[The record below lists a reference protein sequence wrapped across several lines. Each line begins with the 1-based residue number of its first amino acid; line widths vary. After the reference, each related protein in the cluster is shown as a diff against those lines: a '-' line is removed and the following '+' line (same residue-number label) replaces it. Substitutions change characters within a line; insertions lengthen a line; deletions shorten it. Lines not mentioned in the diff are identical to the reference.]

1 VTLYVAE
8 QMTAALESE
17 ARDTARTLLVR
28 FVSRGAPMF
37 RSNGAIRVVLS
48 HAILKTNFTRQRI
61 GQHNKRIWAGPS
73 KKGRIIV
80 TVTVERTSSQGLRG
94 RGLRAAGIFRPRLV
108 SALGMMLSLGACA
121 QSGPG
126 PTAQSTQ
133 ATSSSL
139 SQFMK
144 GLDVTARE
152 PQTFGASGTVA
163 PPGTSSTGRNP
174 QAMIWD
180 GDGVNH
186 EVLAQAA
193 VQGSIQ
199 PVNLNFE
206 EVQPD
211 RAHTVNVNF
220 ENADIKTVAHAILG
234 DVLNVN
240 YTIDPSVTGSISLSS
255 RRPVPRA
262 HLMVLLE
269 SALRAQGAVIIE
281 QGGVYRIIPAK
292 DATGVGQTNIG
303 YGAGTPGYGISAL
316 PLDNISVE
324 SLIKILDGFG
334 ARPGSVRIDSGRNLL
349 IVQGTTEERQALID
363 TALAFDV
370 DWMRH
375 QSVGMFP
382 VQNAMPDVVIKELGK
397 VVDPAVVR
405 LQPVGQSAILA
416 VSKSAKT
423 IRAVSA
429 WVSRLDRL
437 DSNGEN
443 IHVYQLKNGDARKVA
458 SVLKS
463 VFLGQSSSQDN
474 ASSPNEK
481 DEVAPGGG
489 TVTGTSAAH
498 AMMTSS
504 ASPKLASA
512 TDPKGMN
519 DADRPGQEDSGARE
533 GVANGSKMRIT
544 ADTNNNSV
552 VVYAN
557 AQDYRPVERTLMV
570 LDRPQL
576 QVAIEATVAEVA
588 LNDALNYG
596 VQAFLSSQGQGGT
609 GSLINVTAPLP
620 VAGKPGFNFLLGSAA
635 SLQVVLNALQTVTD
649 VRVLS
654 SPSLVVV
661 DNQPAVLQVGD
672 TVPVSTASATSVQTV
687 GAPIVNQITYVDTGI
702 ILRVIPR
709 VHSNATVTLD
719 VEQVVSQVKGDVNA
733 ATLAPTISQRRV
745 KSTVSVANGQTV
757 VLAGL
762 ISEQRTNGGS
772 GLPGI
777 AGVPVIGGL
786 LGNVAPSLQ
795 RTEIIVFIRPE
806 IIRNSGD
813 AQRVA
818 EQLRGRMS
826 GFYP

>member
-1 VTLYVAE
+1 LG
-8 QMTAALESE
+8 S
-17 ARDTARTLLVR
+17 
-28 FVSRGAPMF
+28 VS
-37 RSNGAIRVVLS
+37 V
-48 HAILKTNFTRQRI
+48 
-61 GQHNKRIWAGPS
+61 
-73 KKGRIIV
+73 
-80 TVTVERTSSQGLRG
+80 
-94 RGLRAAGIFRPRLV
+94 AAGILHPGV
-108 SALGMMLSLGACA
+108 VTALAAMVCLGACA
-121 QSGPG
+121 QGGST

-133 ATSSSL
+133 PASPSF

-152 PQTFGASGTVA
+152 PQTIGASGTVA
-163 PPGTSSTGRNP
+163 PPGTRSTGP
-174 QAMIWD
+174 KAQAMIWD

-186 EVLAQAA
+186 EVLAQAG
-193 VQGSIQ
+193 VEGSIQ
-199 PVNLNFE
+199 PANLNLE
-206 EVQPD
+206 EPQPG
-211 RAHTVNVNF
+211 RTNTVNVNF

-240 YTIDPSVTGSISLSS
+240 YTIDPHVTGSISLSS
-255 RRPVPRA
+255 RRPVPRG

-303 YGAGTPGYGISAL
+303 HEAGMPGYGISAL
-316 PLDNISVE
+316 PLENISVE
-324 SLIKILDGFG
+324 SLNKILDGFG

-349 IVQGTTEERQALID
+349 IVQGTTEERQAMID

-375 QSVGMFP
+375 QTVGMFP

-405 LQPVGQSAILA
+405 LQPVGQSAIMA

-423 IRAVSA
+423 IREVST

-437 DSNGEN
+437 DGTNEN
-443 IHVYQLKNGDARKVA
+443 IHVYQLKNGDARKIA

-463 VFLGQSSSQDN
+463 VFLGQSASQDN
-474 ASSPNEK
+474 APSLNEK

-489 TVTGTSAAH
+489 TVTGSSAAH
-498 AMMTSS
+498 AMMTPS
-504 ASPKLASA
+504 ASAKLASA

-519 DADRPGQEDSGARE
+519 DADRPSQEDSGARE
-533 GVANGSKMRIT
+533 GMANGAKMRIT

-552 VVYAN
+552 VVYAS
-557 AQDYRPVERTLMV
+557 AQDYRPVERALTV

-576 QVAIEATVAEVA
+576 QVAIEATVAEVT
-588 LNDALNYG
+588 LNDAMNYG
-596 VQAFLSSQGQGGT
+596 VQAFLSSQGALG
-609 GSLINVTAPLP
+609 GSLINVTTPLP
-620 VAGKPGFNFLLGSAA
+620 VAGTPGSNVLFPTAN
-635 SLQVVLNALQTVTD
+635 LQVILNALQTITD

-672 TVPVSTASATSVQTV
+672 TVPVTTSSATSVV
-687 GAPIVNQITYVDTGI
+687 SAGAPIVNQMSYVDTGV

-719 VEQVVSQVKGDVNA
+719 VEQVVSQVKDDASAV
-733 ATLAPTISQRRV
+733 TLTPTISQRRV
-745 KSTVSVANGQTV
+745 KSTVSVANGQTAI
-757 VLAGL
+757 LAGL
-762 ISEQRTNGGS
+762 ISEQRTNGGA

-777 AGVPVIGGL
+777 AGVPLIGGL
-786 LGNVAPSLQ
+786 LGNVAHSLQ
-795 RTEIIVFIRPE
+795 RTEIIVFIRPQ
-806 IIRNSGD
+806 IIRNSAD

-818 EQLRGRMS
+818 ERLRGRML
-826 GFYP
+826 GFNP

>member
-1 VTLYVAE
+1 
-8 QMTAALESE
+8 
-17 ARDTARTLLVR
+17 
-28 FVSRGAPMF
+28 
-37 RSNGAIRVVLS
+37 VVL
-48 HAILKTNFTRQRI
+48 
-61 GQHNKRIWAGPS
+61 
-73 KKGRIIV
+73 
-80 TVTVERTSSQGLRG
+80 GL
-94 RGLRAAGIFRPRLV
+94 GLRAAGIFQPGV
-108 SALGMMLSLGACA
+108 VTALAAMVCLGACA
-121 QSGPG
+121 QNGPA
-126 PTAQSTQ
+126 PTAQSTH
-133 ATSSSL
+133 AASPGF

-152 PQTFGASGTVA
+152 PQTIGPSGTVA
-163 PPGTSSTGRNP
+163 PPGTSSTGP
-174 QAMIWD
+174 KVQAMIWD

-186 EVLAQAA
+186 EVLAQAGA
-193 VQGSIQ
+193 EGSIQ
-199 PVNLNFE
+199 PANLNLE
-206 EVQPD
+206 EPQPG
-211 RAHTVNVNF
+211 RANTVNVNF
-220 ENADIKTVAHAILG
+220 DNADIKTVAHAILG

-240 YTIDPSVTGSISLSS
+240 YTIDPHVTGSISLSS
-255 RRPVPRA
+255 RRPVPRG

-281 QGGVYRIIPAK
+281 QSGVYRIIPAK
-292 DATGVGQTNIG
+292 DATGVGQTNVG
-303 YGAGTPGYGISAL
+303 HEAGTPGYGISAL
-316 PLDNISVE
+316 PLENISVE

-405 LQPVGQSAILA
+405 LQPVGQNAILA

-423 IRAVSA
+423 IREVST

-437 DSNGEN
+437 DGNSEN

-474 ASSPNEK
+474 APSLNEK

-519 DADRPGQEDSGARE
+519 DADRPGQEDSGAKE
-533 GVANGSKMRIT
+533 GVANGAKMRIT

-552 VVYAN
+552 VVYAS
-557 AQDYRPVERTLMV
+557 AQDYRPVERALMV

-576 QVAIEATVAEVA
+576 QVAIEATVAEVS

-596 VQAFLSSQGQGGT
+596 VQAFLSSQGAQGGNS
-609 GSLINVTAPLP
+609 SLINVTTPLP
-620 VAGKPGFNFLLGSAA
+620 VAGTPGSNVLFSTA

-672 TVPVSTASATSVQTV
+672 TVPVTTSSATSVV
-687 GAPIVNQITYVDTGI
+687 SAGAPIVNQMSYVDTGI

-719 VEQVVSQVKGDVNA
+719 VEQVVSQVKDDASA
-733 ATLAPTISQRRV
+733 ATLTPTISQRRV

-757 VLAGL
+757 ILAGL

-777 AGVPVIGGL
+777 AGVPLIGGL
-786 LGNVAPSLQ
+786 LGNVAHSLQ
-795 RTEIIVFIRPE
+795 RTEIIVFIRPQ

-818 EQLRGRMS
+818 EQLRGRML
-826 GFYP
+826 GFNP

>member
-1 VTLYVAE
+1 
-8 QMTAALESE
+8 
-17 ARDTARTLLVR
+17 
-28 FVSRGAPMF
+28 
-37 RSNGAIRVVLS
+37 
-48 HAILKTNFTRQRI
+48 
-61 GQHNKRIWAGPS
+61 
-73 KKGRIIV
+73 
-80 TVTVERTSSQGLRG
+80 
-94 RGLRAAGIFRPRLV
+94 
-108 SALGMMLSLGACA
+108 
-121 QSGPG
+121 
-126 PTAQSTQ
+126 
-133 ATSSSL
+133 
-139 SQFMK
+139 MK

-152 PQTFGASGTVA
+152 PQTIGASGTVA
-163 PPGTSSTGRNP
+163 PPGTRSTGP
-174 QAMIWD
+174 KAQAMIWD

-186 EVLAQAA
+186 EVLAQAG
-193 VQGSIQ
+193 VEGSIQ
-199 PVNLNFE
+199 PANLNLE
-206 EVQPD
+206 EPQPG
-211 RAHTVNVNF
+211 RTNTVNVNF

-240 YTIDPSVTGSISLSS
+240 YTIDPHVTGSISLSS
-255 RRPVPRA
+255 RRPVPRG

-281 QGGVYRIIPAK
+281 QSGVYRIIPAK
-292 DATGVGQTNIG
+292 DASGVGQTNIG
-303 YGAGTPGYGISAL
+303 PEAGMPGFGISAL
-316 PLDNISVE
+316 PLENISVE
-324 SLIKILDGFG
+324 SLNKILDGFG

-349 IVQGTTEERQALID
+349 IVQGTTEERQAMID

-375 QSVGMFP
+375 QTVGMFP

-405 LQPVGQSAILA
+405 LQPVGQSAIMA

-423 IRAVSA
+423 MREVST

-437 DSNGEN
+437 DGTNEN
-443 IHVYQLKNGDARKVA
+443 IHVYQLKNGDARKIA
-458 SVLKS
+458 SVLKN
-463 VFLGQSSSQDN
+463 VFLGQSASQDN
-474 ASSPNEK
+474 APSLNEK

-533 GVANGSKMRIT
+533 GMANGAKMRIT
-544 ADTNNNSV
+544 ADINNNSV
-552 VVYAN
+552 VVYAS
-557 AQDYRPVERTLMV
+557 AQDYRPVERALMV

-576 QVAIEATVAEVA
+576 QVAIEATVAEVT
-588 LNDALNYG
+588 LNDAMNYG
-596 VQAFLSSQGQGGT
+596 VQAFLSSQGAPG
-609 GSLINVTAPLP
+609 GSLINVTTPLP
-620 VAGKPGFNFLLGSAA
+620 IAGTPGSNVLFPTAN
-635 SLQVVLNALQTVTD
+635 LQVILNALQTITD

-672 TVPVSTASATSVQTV
+672 TVPVTTSSATSVV
-687 GAPIVNQITYVDTGI
+687 SAGAPIVNQMSYVDTGI

-719 VEQVVSQVKGDVNA
+719 VEQVVSQVKDDASAV
-733 ATLAPTISQRRV
+733 TLTPTISQRRV

-757 VLAGL
+757 ILAGL
-762 ISEQRTNGGS
+762 INEQRTNGGA

-777 AGVPVIGGL
+777 AGVPLIGGL
-786 LGNVAPSLQ
+786 LGNVAHSLQ
-795 RTEIIVFIRPE
+795 RTEIIVFIRPQ

-818 EQLRGRMS
+818 EQLRGRMF
-826 GFYP
+826 GFNP

>member
-1 VTLYVAE
+1 MVTAL
-8 QMTAALESE
+8 AAM
-17 ARDTARTLLVR
+17 VC
-28 FVSRGAPMF
+28 
-37 RSNGAIRVVLS
+37 
-48 HAILKTNFTRQRI
+48 
-61 GQHNKRIWAGPS
+61 
-73 KKGRIIV
+73 
-80 TVTVERTSSQGLRG
+80 
-94 RGLRAAGIFRPRLV
+94 
-108 SALGMMLSLGACA
+108 LGACA
-121 QSGPG
+121 QNAPT

-133 ATSSSL
+133 AASSSFG
-139 SQFMK
+139 QFMK

-152 PQTFGASGTVA
+152 PQTIGVSGTVA
-163 PPGTSSTGRNP
+163 PPGTSSTGP
-174 QAMIWD
+174 KAQAMIWD
-180 GDGVNH
+180 GDGVH
-186 EVLAQAA
+186 REALAQTG

-199 PVNLNFE
+199 PVNLNLE
-206 EVQPD
+206 DVQSSQ
-211 RAHTVNVNF
+211 ANTVNVNF

-234 DVLNVN
+234 DVLNLN
-240 YTIDPSVTGSISLSS
+240 YTIDPHVTGSISLSS
-255 RRPVPRA
+255 RRPVARG

-292 DATGVGQTNIG
+292 DATGVGQANVG
-303 YGAGTPGYGISAL
+303 HEAGTPGYGISAL
-316 PLDNISVE
+316 PLENISVE

-382 VQNAMPDVVIKELGK
+382 VQNAMPDVLIKELGK

-405 LQPVGQSAILA
+405 LQPVGQNTILA
-416 VSKSAKT
+416 VSKSPKT
-423 IRAVSA
+423 IREVST

-437 DSNGEN
+437 DGNGEN

-458 SVLKS
+458 SVLKN

-474 ASSPNEK
+474 ASSSNEK
-481 DEVAPGGG
+481 DDVAPGSG

-504 ASPKLASA
+504 ASKLASA
-512 TDPKGMN
+512 TDAKGMN
-519 DADRPGQEDSGARE
+519 DAEKLSQEDL

-557 AQDYRPVERTLMV
+557 AQEYRPVERALMV

-576 QVAIEATVAEVA
+576 QVAIEATVVEVA

-596 VQAFLSSQGQGGT
+596 VQAFLSSQGQAGT

-620 VAGKPGFNFLLGSAA
+620 LVGKPGVNFLLGSTT

-672 TVPVSTASATSVQTV
+672 TVPVTTTSATSVQTV
-687 GAPIVNQITYVDTGI
+687 GAPIVNQMSYVDTGI

-719 VEQVVSQVKGDVNA
+719 VEQVVSQVKGDTNA
-733 ATLAPTISQRRV
+733 ITLTPTISQRRV
-745 KSTVSVANGQTV
+745 KSTVSIANGQTA

-772 GLPGI
+772 GLPGL

-786 LGNVAPSLQ
+786 LGNVGSSMQ

-818 EQLRGRMS
+818 EQLRRRMS
-826 GFYP
+826 GLNP

>member
-1 VTLYVAE
+1 MVC
-8 QMTAALESE
+8 
-17 ARDTARTLLVR
+17 
-28 FVSRGAPMF
+28 
-37 RSNGAIRVVLS
+37 
-48 HAILKTNFTRQRI
+48 
-61 GQHNKRIWAGPS
+61 
-73 KKGRIIV
+73 
-80 TVTVERTSSQGLRG
+80 
-94 RGLRAAGIFRPRLV
+94 
-108 SALGMMLSLGACA
+108 LGACA
-121 QSGPG
+121 QNAST

-133 ATSSSL
+133 AASSSFG
-139 SQFMK
+139 QFMK

-152 PQTFGASGTVA
+152 PQTIGATGTVE
-163 PPGTSSTGRNP
+163 PPGTRNTGP
-174 QAMIWD
+174 KTQAMIWD
-180 GDGVNH
+180 GDGVDH
-186 EVLAQAA
+186 EVVAQAG
-193 VQGSIQ
+193 VQGSIT
-199 PVNLNFE
+199 PVNLNLE
-206 EVQPD
+206 EVQPG
-211 RAHTVNVNF
+211 RANTVNVNF

-240 YTIDPSVTGSISLSS
+240 YAIDPHVTGSISLSS
-255 RRPVPRA
+255 RRPVPRG
-262 HLMVLLE
+262 HLMLLLE

-303 YGAGTPGYGISAL
+303 HEAGTPGYGISAL
-316 PLDNISVE
+316 PLENISVE

-334 ARPGSVRIDSGRNLL
+334 ARPGSVRVDSGRNLL

-370 DWMRH
+370 DWMRY

-405 LQPVGQSAILA
+405 LQPVGQNAILA

-423 IRAVSA
+423 IREVST

-437 DSNGEN
+437 DGNGEN

-474 ASSPNEK
+474 ASSSNEK

-489 TVTGTSAAH
+489 TVTGTSAAR

-512 TDPKGMN
+512 TDPKGMY

-533 GVANGSKMRIT
+533 GVANGSKIRIT

-557 AQDYRPVERTLMV
+557 AQDYRPVERALMA

-576 QVAIEATVAEVA
+576 QVAIEATVVEVT

-596 VQAFLSSQGQGGT
+596 VQAFLSSQGGSS
-609 GSLINVTAPLP
+609 SLINVTAPLP
-620 VAGKPGFNFLLGSAA
+620 VAGTHGFNFLFSTAN
-635 SLQVVLNALQTVTD
+635 LQVVLNALQTVTD

-661 DNQPAVLQVGD
+661 DNQRAVLQVGD
-672 TVPVSTASATSVQTV
+672 TVPVTTTSATSVQTV
-687 GAPIVNQITYVDTGI
+687 GAPIINQMSYVDTGI
-702 ILRVIPR
+702 ILSVIPR

-719 VEQVVSQVKGDVNA
+719 VEQVVSQVKGDANA
-733 ATLAPTISQRRV
+733 ATLTPTISQRRI

-762 ISEQRTNGGS
+762 ISEQRANGGS

-777 AGVPVIGGL
+777 AGVPLIGGL
-786 LGNVAPSLQ
+786 LGNVGHDLQ

-813 AQRVA
+813 AHRVA
-818 EQLRGRMS
+818 EQLRGRML
-826 GFYP
+826 GFHP

>member
-1 VTLYVAE
+1 
-8 QMTAALESE
+8 M
-17 ARDTARTLLVR
+17 
-28 FVSRGAPMF
+28 
-37 RSNGAIRVVLS
+37 VL
-48 HAILKTNFTRQRI
+48 
-61 GQHNKRIWAGPS
+61 
-73 KKGRIIV
+73 
-80 TVTVERTSSQGLRG
+80 GL
-94 RGLRAAGIFRPRLV
+94 GLRAAGIFQPGV
-108 SALGMMLSLGACA
+108 VTALAAMVCLGACA
-121 QSGPG
+121 QNGST

-133 ATSSSL
+133 AGSPSF

-152 PQTFGASGTVA
+152 PQTIGASGTVA
-163 PPGTSSTGRNP
+163 LPGTSSTGP
-174 QAMIWD
+174 KAQAMIWD
-180 GDGVNH
+180 GDGVNR
-186 EVLAQAA
+186 EVLAQAGTE
-193 VQGSIQ
+193 GSIQ
-199 PVNLNFE
+199 PANLNLE
-206 EVQPD
+206 EPQPG
-211 RAHTVNVNF
+211 RANTVNVNF

-240 YTIDPSVTGSISLSS
+240 YTIDPHVTGSISLSS
-255 RRPVPRA
+255 RRPVPRG
-262 HLMVLLE
+262 HLMLLLE

-281 QGGVYRIIPAK
+281 QSGVYRIIPAK

-303 YGAGTPGYGISAL
+303 HEAGTPGYGISAL
-316 PLDNISVE
+316 PLENISVE
-324 SLIKILDGFG
+324 SLNKILDGFG

-382 VQNAMPDVVIKELGK
+382 VQNAVPDVVIKELGK

-405 LQPVGQSAILA
+405 LQSVGQNAILA

-423 IRAVSA
+423 IREVST

-437 DSNGEN
+437 DGNSEN

-463 VFLGQSSSQDN
+463 VFLGQSSSQDK
-474 ASSPNEK
+474 APSLNEK

-489 TVTGTSAAH
+489 TATGTSAAH
-498 AMMTSS
+498 ATMTSS

-519 DADRPGQEDSGARE
+519 DADRPDQEDSGARE
-533 GVANGSKMRIT
+533 GMANGAKMRIT

-552 VVYAN
+552 VVYAS
-557 AQDYRPVERTLMV
+557 AQDYRPVERALMV

-576 QVAIEATVAEVA
+576 QVAIEATVAEVT

-596 VQAFLSSQGQGGT
+596 VQAFLTSQGAQGGS
-609 GSLINVTAPLP
+609 SLINVTTPLP
-620 VAGKPGFNFLLGSAA
+620 VAGTPGSNVLFSTA

-649 VRVLS
+649 VKVLS

-672 TVPVSTASATSVQTV
+672 SVPVTTSSATSVV
-687 GAPIVNQITYVDTGI
+687 SAGAPIVNQYSYVDTGI

-719 VEQVVSQVKGDVNA
+719 VEQVVSQVAADSNA
-733 ATLAPTISQRRV
+733 ATLTPTISQRRV
-745 KSTVSVANGQTV
+745 KSTVSVANGQTAI
-757 VLAGL
+757 LAGL

-777 AGVPVIGGL
+777 AGVPLIGGL
-786 LGNVAPSLQ
+786 LGNVAHSLQ
-795 RTEIIVFIRPE
+795 RTEIIVFIRPQ

-818 EQLRGRMS
+818 EQLRGRML
-826 GFYP
+826 GFNP

>member
-1 VTLYVAE
+1 
-8 QMTAALESE
+8 
-17 ARDTARTLLVR
+17 
-28 FVSRGAPMF
+28 
-37 RSNGAIRVVLS
+37 VL
-48 HAILKTNFTRQRI
+48 
-61 GQHNKRIWAGPS
+61 
-73 KKGRIIV
+73 
-80 TVTVERTSSQGLRG
+80 
-94 RGLRAAGIFRPRLV
+94 AAGIFRPSV
-108 SALGMMLSLGACA
+108 VTALGAMVCLGACA
-121 QSGPG
+121 QNASTPA
-126 PTAQSTQ
+126 AQSTQ
-133 ATSSSL
+133 SASSGF

-152 PQTFGASGTVA
+152 PQTIGTSGTVA
-163 PPGTSSTGRNP
+163 PPGTRSTSP
-174 QAMIWD
+174 KAQAMIWD

-186 EVLAQAA
+186 EVLAQAG
-193 VQGSIQ
+193 VQGLIQ
-199 PVNLNFE
+199 PANLNLE
-206 EVQPD
+206 EPQPG
-211 RAHTVNVNF
+211 RANTVNVNF
-220 ENADIKTVAHAILG
+220 ESADIKTVAHAILG

-240 YTIDPSVTGSISLSS
+240 YTIDPHVTGSISLSS
-255 RRPVPRA
+255 RRPVPRG

-281 QGGVYRIIPAK
+281 QSGVYRIIPAK

-303 YGAGTPGYGISAL
+303 HEAGMPGYGISAL
-316 PLDNISVE
+316 PLENISVE
-324 SLIKILDGFG
+324 SLNKILDGFG

-349 IVQGTTEERQALID
+349 IVQGTTEERQAMID

-375 QSVGMFP
+375 QTVGMFP

-405 LQPVGQSAILA
+405 LQPVGQSAIMA

-423 IRAVSA
+423 IREVST

-437 DSNGEN
+437 DGNNEN
-443 IHVYQLKNGDARKVA
+443 IHVYQLKNGDARKIA

-463 VFLGQSSSQDN
+463 VFLGQSASQDN
-474 ASSPNEK
+474 APSLNEK

-489 TVTGTSAAH
+489 TVTATSAAH
-498 AMMTSS
+498 ATMTSS

-533 GVANGSKMRIT
+533 GMANGAKMRIT

-552 VVYAN
+552 VVYAS
-557 AQDYRPVERTLMV
+557 AQDYRPVERALMV

-576 QVAIEATVAEVA
+576 QVAIEATVAEVT
-588 LNDALNYG
+588 LNDAMNYG
-596 VQAFLSSQGQGGT
+596 VQAFLSSQGAPG
-609 GSLINVTAPLP
+609 GSLINVTTPLP
-620 VAGKPGFNFLLGSAA
+620 IAGTPGSNVLFPTAN
-635 SLQVVLNALQTVTD
+635 LQVILNALQTITD

-672 TVPVSTASATSVQTV
+672 TVPVTTSSATSVV
-687 GAPIVNQITYVDTGI
+687 SAGAPIVNQMSYVDTGV

-719 VEQVVSQVKGDVNA
+719 VEQVVSQVKDDASAV
-733 ATLAPTISQRRV
+733 TLTPTISQRRV

-757 VLAGL
+757 ILAGL
-762 ISEQRTNGGS
+762 ISEQRTNGGA

-777 AGVPVIGGL
+777 AGVPLIGGL
-786 LGNVAPSLQ
+786 LGNVAHSLQ
-795 RTEIIVFIRPE
+795 RTEIIVFIRPQ

-818 EQLRGRMS
+818 EQLRGRMF
-826 GFYP
+826 GFNP

>member
-1 VTLYVAE
+1 
-8 QMTAALESE
+8 M
-17 ARDTARTLLVR
+17 RT
-28 FVSRGAPMF
+28 
-37 RSNGAIRVVLS
+37 
-48 HAILKTNFTRQRI
+48 
-61 GQHNKRIWAGPS
+61 
-73 KKGRIIV
+73 
-80 TVTVERTSSQGLRG
+80 
-94 RGLRAAGIFRPRLV
+94 AGIFRPRLV
-108 SALGMMLSLGACA
+108 IALGMMLCLGACA

-152 PQTFGASGTVA
+152 PQTIGASGTVA

-186 EVLAQAA
+186 EALAQAG
-193 VQGSIQ
+193 VQGSLQ

-206 EVQPD
+206 EVQRD
-211 RAHTVNVNF
+211 RANTVNVNF

-240 YTIDPSVTGSISLSS
+240 YTLDPHVTGSISLSS

-262 HLMVLLE
+262 HLMMLLE

-303 YGAGTPGYGISAL
+303 YEAGTPGYGISAL
-316 PLDNISVE
+316 PLENISVE

-334 ARPGSVRIDSGRNLL
+334 ARPGSVRINSGRNLL
-349 IVQGTTEERQALID
+349 IVQGTTEERQSLID

-405 LQPVGQSAILA
+405 LQPVGQNAILA

-423 IRAVSA
+423 IREVST

-437 DSNGEN
+437 DGDGEN
-443 IHVYQLKNGDARKVA
+443 VHVYQLKNGNARKVA

-463 VFLGQSSSQDN
+463 VFLGQSSQDN
-474 ASSPNEK
+474 ASSSNEK

-498 AMMTSS
+498 AMVTSS

-512 TDPKGMN
+512 TDPKGIN
-519 DADRPGQEDSGARE
+519 DADRPDQEDLGARE

-557 AQDYRPVERTLMV
+557 ARDYRPVERALMV

-576 QVAIEATVAEVA
+576 QVAIEATVAEVT

-596 VQAFLSSQGQGGT
+596 VQAFLSSQGGNNS
-609 GSLINVTAPLP
+609 SLINVTAPLP
-620 VAGKPGFNFLLGSAA
+620 SAATHGFNNFLLGSTA
-635 SLQVVLNALQTVTD
+635 SLQVILNALQTVTD

-672 TVPVSTASATSVQTV
+672 TVPVTTTSATSVQTV
-687 GAPIVNQITYVDTGI
+687 GAPIVNQMTYVDTGV

-719 VEQVVSQVKGDVNA
+719 VEQVVSQVKGDANA
-733 ATLAPTISQRRV
+733 ATLTPTISQRRV

-777 AGVPVIGGL
+777 AGVPIIGGL
-786 LGNVAPSLQ
+786 LGNVNHSLQ

-806 IIRNSGD
+806 ILRNSGD
-813 AQRVA
+813 AQRVS
-818 EQLRGRMS
+818 EQLRRRMG

>member
-1 VTLYVAE
+1 
-8 QMTAALESE
+8 M
-17 ARDTARTLLVR
+17 
-28 FVSRGAPMF
+28 
-37 RSNGAIRVVLS
+37 
-48 HAILKTNFTRQRI
+48 
-61 GQHNKRIWAGPS
+61 
-73 KKGRIIV
+73 
-80 TVTVERTSSQGLRG
+80 
-94 RGLRAAGIFRPRLV
+94 LRAAGIFRPSV
-108 SALGMMLSLGACA
+108 VTALAAVVCLGACA
-121 QSGPG
+121 QNGSTPA
-126 PTAQSTQ
+126 AQSTQ
-133 ATSSSL
+133 AASSNF

-152 PQTFGASGTVA
+152 PQTIGASGTVA
-163 PPGTSSTGRNP
+163 PPGTSSTGP
-174 QAMIWD
+174 KAQAMIWD

-206 EVQPD
+206 EVQPG
-211 RAHTVNVNF
+211 RANTVNVNF

-240 YTIDPSVTGSISLSS
+240 YTIDPHVTGSISLSS

-303 YGAGTPGYGISAL
+303 YEAGTPGYGISAL
-316 PLDNISVE
+316 PLENISVE

-423 IRAVSA
+423 IREVST
-429 WVSRLDRL
+429 WVSRLDRS
-437 DSNGEN
+437 DGNGEN
-443 IHVYQLKNGDARKVA
+443 IHVYQLKNGDARKIA

-474 ASSPNEK
+474 PSSPNEK

-498 AMMTSS
+498 AMVTPS

-519 DADRPGQEDSGARE
+519 DAGQEDSGTRE

-557 AQDYRPVERTLMV
+557 AQDYRPVERALMV

-576 QVAIEATVAEVA
+576 QVAIEATVAEVT

-596 VQAFLSSQGQGGT
+596 VQAFLSSQGQGGNS
-609 GSLINVTAPLP
+609 SLINLTAPLP
-620 VAGKPGFNFLLGSAA
+620 VGKPGLNNFLLGSTA
-635 SLQVVLNALQTVTD
+635 SLQVVLNALQNVTD

-672 TVPVSTASATSVQTV
+672 TVPVTTTSATSVQTA
-687 GAPIVNQITYVDTGI
+687 GAPIVNQMTYVDTGI

-719 VEQVVSQVKGDVNA
+719 VEQVVSQVKDDANA
-733 ATLAPTISQRRV
+733 TTLTPTISQRRV
-745 KSTVSVANGQTV
+745 KSTVSVANGQTA

-777 AGVPVIGGL
+777 AGVPLIGGL
-786 LGNVAPSLQ
+786 LGNVGHSLQ

-826 GFYP
+826 GFNMMH

>member
-1 VTLYVAE
+1 
-8 QMTAALESE
+8 
-17 ARDTARTLLVR
+17 
-28 FVSRGAPMF
+28 
-37 RSNGAIRVVLS
+37 
-48 HAILKTNFTRQRI
+48 
-61 GQHNKRIWAGPS
+61 
-73 KKGRIIV
+73 
-80 TVTVERTSSQGLRG
+80 
-94 RGLRAAGIFRPRLV
+94 
-108 SALGMMLSLGACA
+108 MMLSLGACA

-126 PTAQSTQ
+126 STGQSTQ

-152 PQTFGASGTVA
+152 PQTIGASGTVA

-186 EVLAQAA
+186 EALAQAG

-206 EVQPD
+206 EVQRD
-211 RAHTVNVNF
+211 RADAVNVNF

-234 DVLNVN
+234 DVLKVN
-240 YTIDPSVTGSISLSS
+240 YTIDAHVTGSISLSS
-255 RRPVPRA
+255 RRPVPRG

-303 YGAGTPGYGISAL
+303 HEAGTPGYGISAL
-316 PLDNISVE
+316 PLENISVE

-334 ARPGSVRIDSGRNLL
+334 ARPGAVRIDSGRNLL

-405 LQPVGQSAILA
+405 LQPVGQNAILA

-423 IRAVSA
+423 IREVST

-437 DSNGEN
+437 DGNGEN

-474 ASSPNEK
+474 PSSNEK

-498 AMMTSS
+498 AMVTSS

-519 DADRPGQEDSGARE
+519 DAGQEDSGARE

-557 AQDYRPVERTLMV
+557 AQDYRPVERALMV

-576 QVAIEATVAEVA
+576 QVAIEATVAEVT

-596 VQAFLSSQGQGGT
+596 VQAFLSSQGQGGNS
-609 GSLINVTAPLP
+609 SLINLTAPLP
-620 VAGKPGFNFLLGSAA
+620 SAATHGFNNFLLGSTA

-672 TVPVSTASATSVQTV
+672 TVPVTTTSATSVQTA
-687 GAPIVNQITYVDTGI
+687 GAPIVNQMTYVDTGV

-719 VEQVVSQVKGDVNA
+719 VEQVVSQVKGDANA
-733 ATLAPTISQRRV
+733 GTLTPTISQRRV

-757 VLAGL
+757 LLAGL

-777 AGVPVIGGL
+777 AGVPLIGGL

-818 EQLRGRMS
+818 EQLRRRMG

>member
-1 VTLYVAE
+1 MVTAL
-8 QMTAALESE
+8 AAM
-17 ARDTARTLLVR
+17 VC
-28 FVSRGAPMF
+28 
-37 RSNGAIRVVLS
+37 
-48 HAILKTNFTRQRI
+48 
-61 GQHNKRIWAGPS
+61 
-73 KKGRIIV
+73 
-80 TVTVERTSSQGLRG
+80 
-94 RGLRAAGIFRPRLV
+94 
-108 SALGMMLSLGACA
+108 LGACA
-121 QSGPG
+121 QNAST

-133 ATSSSL
+133 ATSSSFG
-139 SQFMK
+139 QFMK

-152 PQTFGASGTVA
+152 PQTIGVSGTA
-163 PPGTSSTGRNP
+163 PPGTSSTGP
-174 QAMIWD
+174 KAQAMIWD
-180 GDGVNH
+180 GDGVNR
-186 EVLAQAA
+186 EALAQTA
-193 VQGSIQ
+193 VQGPIQ
-199 PVNLNFE
+199 PVNLNLE
-206 EVQPD
+206 DVQSS
-211 RAHTVNVNF
+211 RANTVNVNF
-220 ENADIKTVAHAILG
+220 ENAEIKTVAHAILG

-240 YTIDPSVTGSISLSS
+240 YTIDPHVTGSISLSS
-255 RRPVPRA
+255 RRPVPRG

-292 DATGVGQTNIG
+292 DATGVGQANVG
-303 YGAGTPGYGISAL
+303 HEAGTPGYGISAL
-316 PLDNISVE
+316 PLENISVE

-382 VQNAMPDVVIKELGK
+382 VQNAMPDVLIKELGK

-405 LQPVGQSAILA
+405 LQPVGQNTILA
-416 VSKSAKT
+416 VSKSPKT
-423 IRAVSA
+423 IREVST

-437 DSNGEN
+437 DGNGEN

-481 DEVAPGGG
+481 DEVAPGSG

-498 AMMTSS
+498 AMMTPS
-504 ASPKLASA
+504 ASKLASA
-512 TDPKGMN
+512 TDTKGMN
-519 DADRPGQEDSGARE
+519 DAEKLGQEDL

-557 AQDYRPVERTLMV
+557 AQEYRPVERALMV

-576 QVAIEATVAEVA
+576 QVAIEATVVEVT

-596 VQAFLSSQGQGGT
+596 VQAFLSSQGQAGT

-620 VAGKPGFNFLLGSAA
+620 LAGKPGVSFLLGSTT
-635 SLQVVLNALQTVTD
+635 SLQAVLNALQTVTD

-672 TVPVSTASATSVQTV
+672 TVPVTTSSATSVQTA
-687 GAPIVNQITYVDTGI
+687 GAPIVNQMSYVDTGI

-719 VEQVVSQVKGDVNA
+719 VEQVVSQVKGDTNA
-733 ATLAPTISQRRV
+733 VTLTPTISQRRV
-745 KSTVSVANGQTV
+745 KSTVSIANGQTA

-786 LGNVAPSLQ
+786 LGNVASSMQ

-806 IIRNSGD
+806 IIRNSLD

-818 EQLRGRMS
+818 EQLRSRMS
-826 GFYP
+826 GLNQ